1 MSNTDKGVLIYN
13 EWFDAMEIVS
23 PKDYKMLMTAI
34 YNYQIFGTPPPEFKG
49 AAKVIASMIFPC
61 LDRRLKQS
69 AGGKRGMNTRLSA
82 AVSDEKSPDV
92 SPESR
97 LDKSVDKTP
106 DVSVNKSVDRSED
119 KEDGEV
125 VDDQSIAKEK
135 EKQSKVKL
143 YESESEG
150 DARSLAAQNEGV
162 FYGKFRNVR
171 LSAEEYRKIKE
182 TVTNAEDYIDRFS
195 EKLYLKGYRYASHA
209 DAILR
214 WWQKDSELEKR
225 CEAQG
230 GSGGFNRDR
239 VFGAQSGGGHE
250 GSFDTNE
257 FFEAAVRRSL
267 GED

>member
-13 EWFDAMEIVS
+13 EWFDAMDIVS

-34 YNYQIFGTPPPEFKG
+34 YNYQIFGNPPPEFKG
-49 AAKVIASMIFPC
+49 SAKVIASMIFPC

-69 AGGKRGMNTRLSA
+69 AGGKRGMSARLSA
-82 AVSDEKSPDV
+82 TASYEKSSDI
-92 SPESR
+92 SPETVP
-97 LDKSVDKTP
+97 DKSVDKTP
-106 DVSVNKSVDRSED
+106 DASVDKTVD
-119 KEDGEV
+119 KEDGEA

-150 DARSLAAQNEGV
+150 DARSLATQSEGD
-162 FYGKFRNVR
+162 FYGKFKNVR

-230 GSGGFNRDR
+230 SFEGFNRDR
-239 VFGAQSGGGHE
+239 AFGSQSSDSYD

-257 FFEAAVRRSL
+257 FFEAAVRRFL
-267 GED
+267 DEN

>member
-1 MSNTDKGVLIYN
+1 
-13 EWFDAMEIVS
+13 MEIVS

-49 AAKVIASMIFPC
+49 SAKVIAAMIFPC

-69 AGGKRGMNTRLSA
+69 AGGKRGMNARLSSVA
-82 AVSDEKSPDV
+82 SVEKSPDL
-92 SPESR
+92 SLDDT
-97 LDKSVDKTP
+97 LDKSVVKTP
-106 DVSVNKSVDRSED
+106 DVSPDKTED
-119 KEDGEV
+119 KEDGKV
-125 VDDQSIAKEK
+125 VDDQSIAKEEEK
-135 EKQSKVKL
+135 EKQNKVKL

-150 DARSLAAQNEGV
+150 DSRSLAAQSEGD

-195 EKLYLKGYRYASHA
+195 EKLYLKGYRYASHS

-239 VFGAQSGGGHE
+239 VFGSQSGGGHE

>member
-13 EWFDAMEIVS
+13 EWFDAMDIVS

-49 AAKVIASMIFPC
+49 SAKVIASMIFPC

-69 AGGKRGMNTRLSA
+69 AGGKRGMSARLSA
-82 AVSDEKSPDV
+82 IASVEKSPDI
-92 SPESR
+92 SPETV
-97 LDKSVDKTP
+97 LDKSVGKTVDK
-106 DVSVNKSVDRSED
+106 K
-119 KEDGEV
+119 DGEV
-125 VDDQSIAKEK
+125 VDDQSIAK

-150 DARSLAAQNEGV
+150 DARSLATQSEGD

-225 CEAQG
+225 GEAQG
-230 GSGGFNRDR
+230 SFEGFNRDR
-239 VFGAQSGGGHE
+239 AFGSQSSDSYD